1 MSMRWLPDYHDYQ
14 FASKWWLLL
23 LLAIPLLSWLRG
35 RWGRAPAILFPTTF
49 LMKGIGR
56 PARSHAGRLS
66 MGLLLLSLMVAIIAM
81 ARPQRLLSYDETSTE
96 GIAICLTVDVSLS
109 MLTEDF
115 SVGGVP
121 TNRLVAAKRVMRDFI
136 RGRTSDRIGIV
147 AFAGAP
153 YLPCPMT
160 LDHEW
165 LEQNIERVQTGITG
179 DGTAIGSGIA
189 AAARRLELEKTAK
202 SRVLVL
208 LTDGANNSGRLS
220 PQDAAKLA
228 ATLGIRIYTIAIG
241 TPGEHIIPLPGGRI
255 HRSGRQEFD
264 EPTLI
269 EVARIGNGA
278 FYKAQDVDALE
289 RIFKTIDQLEK
300 TEVLKRTV
308 VETEELYQ
316 PFVMIALAF
325 LGLSLILGQT
335 LLRTTPLPASA

>member
-1 MSMRWLPDYHDYQ
+1 MKIPWLPDYQ
-14 FASKWWLLL
+14 FGSPWWLLL
-23 LLAIPLLSWLRG
+23 LLALPLIGWLRG
-35 RWGRAPAILFPTTF
+35 RSGRAPAIVFPTVH
-49 LMKGIGR
+49 LVRDLAR
-56 PARSHAGRLS
+56 PARSASGGFAI
-66 MGLLLLSLMVAIIAM
+66 GLLILSLAAAILAM
-81 ARPQRLLSYDETSTE
+81 ARPQKLLSTDETKTE

-115 SVGGVP
+115 IIGGRP

-136 RGRTSDRIGIV
+136 KGRSSDRIGIV

-160 LDHEW
+160 LDHDW

-189 AAARRLELEKTAK
+189 AAARRLDLEKTAK
-202 SRVLVL
+202 SKLLVL

-241 TPGEHIIPLPGGRI
+241 TPGEHMIPLPGGRM
-255 HRSGRQEFD
+255 HNSGRQEFD

-269 EVARIGNGA
+269 EVARIGNGS
-278 FYKAQDVDALE
+278 FYKAQDLNALE

-300 TEVLKRTV
+300 TEVQKRKLIEIKEV
-308 VETEELYQ
+308 FH
-316 PFVMIALAF
+316 PFAIAACALIAL
-325 LGLSLILGQT
+325 SLLLNQT
-335 LLRTTPLPASA
+335 LLRTAPALVE

>member
-1 MSMRWLPDYHDYQ
+1 MSSFLHDYR
-14 FASKWWLLL
+14 FGSPWWLLL
-23 LLAIPLLSWLRG
+23 LLALPVLSWLRG
-35 RWGRAPAILFPTTF
+35 HWGRAPAIVFPTTF
-49 LMKGIGR
+49 LMREVAR
-56 PARSHAGRLS
+56 PSRSRSGAFGFSLV
-66 MGLLLLSLMVAIIAM
+66 LLSLTAAILGM
-81 ARPQRLLSYDETSTE
+81 ARPQRVQTFDETKTE

-115 SVGGVP
+115 AVGGSP
-121 TNRLVAAKRVMRDFI
+121 TNRLTAAKRVMRDFI

-165 LEQNIERVQTGITG
+165 LERNIERVQTGITG

-189 AAARRLELEKTAK
+189 AAARRLDLEKGAK
-202 SRVLVL
+202 SKVLVL

-228 ATLGIRIYTIAIG
+228 ATLGIRVYTIAIG
-241 TPGEHIIPLPGGRI
+241 TSGEHLIPLPGGRI
-255 HRSGRQEFD
+255 INSGRQEFD
-264 EPTLI
+264 EPTLQ

-278 FYKAQDVDALE
+278 FYKAQDLDALE

-300 TEVLKRTV
+300 TEVQKRTRI
-308 VETEELYQ
+308 ETEERYQ
-316 PFVMIALAF
+316 PFVIAAALLLALA
-325 LGLSLILGQT
+325 LLLSQT
-335 LLRTTPLPASA
+335 LYRSAPMAATA

>member
-1 MSMRWLPDYHDYQ
+1 MRIPWFPDYQ
-14 FASKWWLLL
+14 FGSPWWLLL
-23 LLAIPLLSWLRG
+23 LLALPILSWLRG
-35 RWGRAPAILFPTTF
+35 RWGRAPAVVFPTTF
-49 LMKGIGR
+49 LVRDMAR
-56 PARSHAGRLS
+56 PARSHAGSFTL
-66 MGLLLLSLMVAIIAM
+66 GLVLLSLLSAIIAL
-81 ARPQRLLSYDETSTE
+81 ARPQYVRSYDETTTE

-115 SVGGVP
+115 KVGGSP

-160 LDHEW
+160 LDHQW

-189 AAARRLELEKTAK
+189 AAARRLDLEKNARSK
-202 SRVLVL
+202 VLVL

-300 TEVLKRTV
+300 TEVQKRSV
-308 VETEELYQ
+308 VETEDVFH
-316 PFVMIALAF
+316 PFVMAAVVL
-325 LGLSLILGQT
+325 LGLALILGQT
-335 LLRTTPLPASA
+335 LLRITPLSATA

>member
-1 MSMRWLPDYHDYQ
+1 MKIPWFTDYQ
-14 FASKWWLLL
+14 FGSPWWLLL
-23 LLAIPLLSWLRG
+23 LLAIPVLSWMRG
-35 RWGRAPAILFPTTF
+35 HWGRAPAVIFPTTF
-49 LMKGIGR
+49 LVRDIAR
-56 PARSHAGRLS
+56 PARSHAGALTL
-66 MGLLLLSLMVAIIAM
+66 GLVLLSLVAAILAL
-81 ARPQRLLSYDETSTE
+81 ARPQRVLSYDETTTE

-160 LDHEW
+160 LDHDW

-189 AAARRLELEKTAK
+189 AAARRLDLEKGAK
-202 SRVLVL
+202 SKVLVL

-220 PQDAAKLA
+220 PQDSARLA

-269 EVARIGNGA
+269 EVAKIGNGA

-300 TEVLKRTV
+300 TEVQKRLV
-308 VETEELYQ
+308 IETEEVFQ
-316 PFVMIALAF
+316 PFVIAAGALLALA
-325 LGLSLILGQT
+325 LILGQT
-335 LLRTTPLPASA
+335 LLRISPLSATA